1 MKRIVLAGALALAT
15 ATSAHAQAFIQFDFG
30 PPPPHGSFWEGAPPT
45 LQERLH
51 LVDVRMQRLHND
63 GLLNEQEWVSDRE
76 EFNHLNVLVQ
86 ELPRFEGGTLSAREH
101 NWLWNR
107 LNNLANRLHWQ
118 AQLGY

>member
-15 ATSAHAQAFIQFDFG
+15 ATSAHAQAFFHFDFG
-30 PPPPHGSFWEGAPPT
+30 PPPQRGTFWEGAPPS

-51 LVDVRMQRLHND
+51 IVDMRMQRLHND
-63 GLLNEQEWVSDRE
+63 GLLNQQEWASDRE
-76 EFNHLNVLVQ
+76 EFNHLNVLIQ
-86 ELPRFEGGTLSAREH
+86 ELPRFEGGALTPREH
-101 NWLWNR
+101 DWLWNR